1 MKTINIAGTE
11 IPMLVN
17 AATSMVHQRIF
28 NEDVLVEYNRI
39 FANKTEKELEEDME
53 LSLKAASLVK
63 HLAFTMAMQAQF
75 VGKEEKLLTLGEG
88 NFIKW
93 ISQFEDP
100 FALENVTEEIM
111 AIYAGDDTPTA
122 EPKKEAAP
130 QTDH

>member
-1 MKTINIAGTE
+1 
-11 IPMLVN
+11 
-17 AATSMVHQRIF
+17 
-28 NEDVLVEYNRI
+28 
-39 FANKTEKELEEDME
+39 
-53 LSLKAASLVK
+53 
-63 HLAFTMAMQAQF
+63 MAMQAQF
-75 VGKEEKLLTLGEG
+75 VGKEEKLLVLGEG

-111 AIYAGDDTPTA
+111 AIYTGDDTPTA

>member
-28 NEDVLVEYNRI
+28 NEDVLVEYNRL

-75 VGKEEKLLTLGEG
+75 VGKEEL
-88 NFIKW
+88 
-93 ISQFEDP
+93 
-100 FALENVTEEIM
+100 
-111 AIYAGDDTPTA
+111 YAWRGQLHQVDLSVRGSVRT
-122 EPKKEAAP
+122 
-130 QTDH
+130 